1 MNKKWILGLGL
12 GAGGLLLVGGGLVA
26 TGYWADRAMGGGVET
41 LMNTQ
46 ERAQKVAELNARHP
60 FQAPAAGKVLRL
72 DEARLAAY
80 LAAREATL
88 PAYEVLQKETLEYVQ
103 AHGSELN
110 SGSRSAILKAAGASL
125 RMVGKAQSVLL
136 RNLEAQG
143 MSPVEFRSLTTVVY
157 PPPEAP
163 PAAGAAMASQASD
176 PSDPANLAQ
185 LEAQLAAITPQLE
198 DPKLTEA
205 ERLQLEQRRA
215 GLRKYITQMELAS
228 GKDVKDANAALLK
241 KHAERIAKAANPT
254 FDDLLTRPL
263 DAAGTAG
270 LPTP

>member
-12 GAGGLLLVGGGLVA
+12 GVGGLALVGGGLVA
-26 TGYWADRAMGGGVET
+26 TGYWADRAMGGGVEA

-46 ERAQKVAELNARHP
+46 ERAQKVMELNARYP
-60 FQAPAAGKVLRL
+60 FQPPPAGKVLPL
-72 DEARLAAY
+72 DEARLEAY

-88 PAYEVLQKETLEYVQ
+88 PAYQVMQRESLEYVQ
-103 AHGSELN
+103 AHGGEL
-110 SGSRSAILKAAGASL
+110 STGSRRAMLKAAGASL
-125 RMVGKAQSVLL
+125 RMAGKAQSVLL
-136 RNLEAQG
+136 QNLEAQR
-143 MSPVEFRSLTTVVY
+143 MSPVEFRRLTAVVY
-157 PPPEAP
+157 PPPEAAP
-163 PAAGAAMASQASD
+163 DAGVAMASQVSD
-176 PSDPANLAQ
+176 PTNLAQ
-185 LEAQLAAITPQLE
+185 LEAQLAAIAPQLE

-215 GLRKYITQMELAS
+215 GLRKYITQLELAS

-254 FDDLLTRPL
+254 FDDLLIRPL
-263 DAAGTAG
+263 EPAGTAG